1 MNMDNITLQ
10 NLPLKGIKVIDAAS
24 FIAAPLVS
32 ALMSDYGAE
41 VIKIEHLTGD
51 TYREAVIGGHVWP
64 ESEMDWAFILEN
76 RNKRS
81 LSIDLKTEYGQAILK
96 KLINESDVFI
106 TNLPGKPREKLGLT
120 SEIIRGINPKII
132 YASLTGY
139 GEHGPDSK
147 RTALDSTA
155 YFARSG
161 LMEWAKTDQK
171 TGIPPFPI
179 PGGGDHPTGL
189 SLFTS
194 ILLGLMNREKTG
206 LGTTVSTSLLANGIW
221 SNAMLVQALLAG
233 HKPIDTFHWDTLSAM
248 RNIYYLKDGTLFFM
262 LLTNEE
268 KHWDL
273 FLKKFSLEYLL
284 EDTKFN
290 TKDNRQLNKKQL
302 KSLLQE
308 KFNTLVYEEV
318 REKLISIGIVFTKIA
333 KTEDTIN
340 DPQTNL
346 NNMFMD
352 IKGELV
358 EDLKI
363 VSPPLNIENAPRR
376 KATKAPK
383 LGEHNIE
390 ILKELGYTEKEIQD
404 LKTNKVIL

>member
-1 MNMDNITLQ
+1 MK

-41 VIKIEHLTGD
+41 VIKIEPLTGD

-64 ESEMDWAFILEN
+64 ESEVDWAFILEN

-81 LSIDLKTEYGQAILK
+81 LSIDLKSKEGQIIIK
-96 KLINESDVFI
+96 KLIQQSDVFI
-106 TNLPGKPREKLGLT
+106 TNLPKTPREKLGLT
-120 SEIIRGINPKII
+120 DIIVRKLNPKII

-139 GEHGPDSK
+139 GENGPDSN

-161 LMEWAKTDQK
+161 LMDWSKTIDSE
-171 TGIPPFPI
+171 GIPPFPI

-194 ILLGLMNREKTG
+194 ILLALMNKEKTG
-206 LGTTVSTSLLANGIW
+206 LGTSVSTSLLANGVW
-221 SNAMLVQALLAG
+221 SNAMLIQAILSG
-233 HKPIDTFHWDTLSAM
+233 HKPIDTFYWETLSAM
-248 RNIYYLKDGTLFFM
+248 RNIYTLKDKSLFFM

-268 KHWDL
+268 KHWEPFIQSFNL
-273 FLKKFSLEYLL
+273 GFLHNN
-284 EDTKFN
+284 TKFN
-290 TKDNRQLNKKQL
+290 TKDNRQLNKKEL
-302 KSLLQE
+302 KIILQE
-308 KFNTLVYEEV
+308 EFIKYTYEEV
-318 REKLISIGIVFTKIA
+318 REKLISIGIVFTKIM
-333 KTEDTIN
+333 KTENTII

-346 NNMFMD
+346 NNMFMNIEGED
-352 IKGELV
+352 IEK
-358 EDLKI
+358 LKL
-363 VSPPLNIENAPRR
+363 VSPPLNIENAPR
-376 KATKAPK
+376 KNATKAPK

-390 ILKELGYTEKEIQD
+390 ILKELGYTMEEIKILQNN
-404 LKTNKVIL
+404 KTIL

>member
-1 MNMDNITLQ
+1 LK

-41 VIKIEHLTGD
+41 VIKIEPLTGD

-64 ESEMDWAFILEN
+64 ESEVDWAFILEN

-81 LSIDLKTEYGQAILK
+81 LSIDLKSKEGQIIIK
-96 KLINESDVFI
+96 KLIKQSDVFI
-106 TNLPGKPREKLGLT
+106 TNLPKTPREKLGLT
-120 SEIIRGINPKII
+120 DTIVRKLNPKII

-139 GEHGPDSK
+139 GENGPDSN

-161 LMEWAKTDQK
+161 LMDWSKSIDSE
-171 TGIPPFPI
+171 GIPPFPI

-194 ILLGLMNREKTG
+194 ILLALMNKEKTG
-206 LGTTVSTSLLANGIW
+206 LGTSVSTSLLANGVW
-221 SNAMLVQALLAG
+221 SNAMLIQAILSG
-233 HKPIDTFHWDTLSAM
+233 HKPIDTFYWETLSAM
-248 RNIYYLKDGTLFFM
+248 RNIYTLKDQSLFFM

-268 KHWDL
+268 KHWDPFIQNFNL
-273 FLKKFSLEYLL
+273 GFLHNN
-284 EDTKFN
+284 TKFN
-290 TKDNRQLNKKQL
+290 TKDNRQLNKKEL
-302 KSLLQE
+302 KIILQE
-308 KFNTLVYEEV
+308 EFIKYTYEEV
-318 REKLISIGIVFTKIA
+318 REKLISIGIVFTKIM
-333 KTEDTIN
+333 KTENTII

-346 NNMFMD
+346 NNMFMNIEGED
-352 IKGELV
+352 IEN
-358 EDLKI
+358 LKL
-363 VSPPLNIENAPRR
+363 VSPPLNIENAPR
-376 KATKAPK
+376 KNAKKAPK

-390 ILKELGYTEKEIQD
+390 ILKELGYTIEEIKVLQNN
-404 LKTNKVIL
+404 KTIL

>member
-1 MNMDNITLQ
+1 MDDITLQ

-64 ESEMDWAFILEN
+64 ESDMDWAFILEN

-81 LSIDLKTEYGQAILK
+81 LSIDLKTKYGQIILK
-96 KLINESDVFI
+96 KLLNETDVFI
-106 TNLPGKPREKLGLT
+106 TNLPAKPREKLGLT
-120 SEIIRGINPKII
+120 SEIIREINPKII
-132 YASLTGY
+132 YASLTAY
-139 GEHGPDSK
+139 GEIGPDSK
-147 RTALDSTA
+147 RTGLDSTA
-155 YFARSG
+155 YYARSG
-161 LMEWAKTDQK
+161 LMEWSKTNEAKE
-171 TGIPPFPI
+171 IPTFPI

-206 LGTTVSTSLLANGIW
+206 LGTKVSTSLLANGIW

-248 RNIYYLKDGTLFFM
+248 RNIYYLKDESLFFM

-268 KHWDL
+268 KHWEL
-273 FLKKFSLEYLL
+273 FLKSFSLDYLL
-284 EDTKFN
+284 KDPRFN
-290 TKDNRQLNKKQL
+290 TKDSRELNKKQL
-302 KSLLQE
+302 KPILQE
-308 KFNTLVYEEV
+308 KFITLSYEEV
-318 REKLISIGIVFTKIA
+318 REKLISTGIVFTKIV
-333 KTEDTIN
+333 KTEDTIK

-352 IKGELV
+352 IKGELI
-358 EDLKI
+358 EDLQV
-363 VSPPLNIENAPRR
+363 VSPPLNIENSPRIN
-376 KATKAPK
+376 ATKAPK
-383 LGEHNIE
+383 LGEHNVE
-390 ILKELGYTEKEIQD
+390 ILKELGYTDKEIKGMQN
-404 LKTNKVIL
+404 NKVIL

>member
-1 MNMDNITLQ
+1 MDDITLQ

-64 ESEMDWAFILEN
+64 ESDMDWAFILEN

-81 LSIDLKTEYGQAILK
+81 LSIDLKTKYGQIILK
-96 KLINESDVFI
+96 KLLNETDVFI
-106 TNLPGKPREKLGLT
+106 TNLPAKPREKLGLT
-120 SEIIRGINPKII
+120 AEIIRGINPKII
-132 YASLTGY
+132 YASLTAY
-139 GEHGPDSK
+139 GEIGPDSK
-147 RTALDSTA
+147 RTGLDSTA
-155 YFARSG
+155 YYARSG
-161 LMEWAKTDQK
+161 LMEWSKTNEAKE
-171 TGIPPFPI
+171 IPTFPI

-189 SLFTS
+189 SLFTA

-206 LGTTVSTSLLANGIW
+206 LGTKVSTSLLANGIW

-248 RNIYYLKDGTLFFM
+248 RNIYYLKDESLFFM

-268 KHWDL
+268 KHWEL
-273 FLKKFSLEYLL
+273 LLKSFSLDYLL
-284 EDTKFN
+284 KDPKFN
-290 TKDNRQLNKKQL
+290 TKDSRELNKKQL
-302 KSLLQE
+302 KPILQE
-308 KFNTLVYEEV
+308 KFITLSYEEV
-318 REKLISIGIVFTKIA
+318 REKLISTGIVFTKIV
-333 KTEDTIN
+333 KTEDTIK

-352 IKGELV
+352 IKGELI
-358 EDLKI
+358 EDLQV
-363 VSPPLNIENAPRR
+363 VSPPLNIENAPRIN
-376 KATKAPK
+376 ATKAPK
-383 LGEHNIE
+383 LGEHNVE
-390 ILKELGYTEKEIQD
+390 ILKELGYTDKEIKDMQN
-404 LKTNKVIL
+404 NKVIL

>member
-1 MNMDNITLQ
+1 MK

-41 VIKIEHLTGD
+41 VIKIEPLTGD

-64 ESEMDWAFILEN
+64 ESEVDWAFILEN

-81 LSIDLKTEYGQAILK
+81 LSIDLKSKEGQIIIK
-96 KLINESDVFI
+96 KLIQQSDVFI
-106 TNLPGKPREKLGLT
+106 TNLPKTPREKLGLT
-120 SEIIRGINPKII
+120 DIIVRKLNPKII

-139 GEHGPDSK
+139 GENGPDSN

-161 LMEWAKTDQK
+161 LMDWSKTIDSE
-171 TGIPPFPI
+171 GIPPFPI

-194 ILLGLMNREKTG
+194 ILLALMNKEKTG
-206 LGTTVSTSLLANGIW
+206 LGTSVSTSLLANGVW
-221 SNAMLVQALLAG
+221 SNAMLIQAILSG
-233 HKPIDTFHWDTLSAM
+233 HKPIDTFYWETLSAM
-248 RNIYYLKDGTLFFM
+248 RNIYTLKDQSLFFM

-268 KHWDL
+268 KHWDPFIQNFNL
-273 FLKKFSLEYLL
+273 GFLHNN
-284 EDTKFN
+284 TKFN
-290 TKDNRQLNKKQL
+290 TKDNRQLNKKEL
-302 KSLLQE
+302 KIILQE
-308 KFNTLVYEEV
+308 EFIKYTYEEV
-318 REKLISIGIVFTKIA
+318 REKLVSIGIVFTKIM
-333 KTEDTIN
+333 KTENTII

-346 NNMFMD
+346 NNMFMNIEGED
-352 IKGELV
+352 IEN
-358 EDLKI
+358 LKL
-363 VSPPLNIENAPRR
+363 VSPPLNIENAPR
-376 KATKAPK
+376 KNATKAPK

-390 ILKELGYTEKEIQD
+390 ILKELGYTVEEIKNLQNN
-404 LKTNKVIL
+404 KTIL

>member
-1 MNMDNITLQ
+1 LE

-41 VIKIEHLTGD
+41 VIKIEPLTGD

-64 ESEMDWAFILEN
+64 ESDIDWAFILEN

-81 LSIDLKTEYGQAILK
+81 LSIDLKSKEGQAILN
-96 KLINESDVFI
+96 KLILDADVFV
-106 TNLPGKPREKLGLT
+106 TNLPKTPREKLGLT
-120 SEIIRGINPKII
+120 DTIIRKINSKII
-132 YASLTGY
+132 YASLSAY
-139 GEHGPDSK
+139 GENGPDSD
-147 RTALDSTA
+147 RTGLDSTA

-161 LMEWAKTDQK
+161 LMDWSKINDLDEA
-171 TGIPPFPI
+171 PPFPV

-194 ILLGLMNREKTG
+194 ILLALINRDKTG
-206 LGTTVSTSLLANGIW
+206 LGTTVTTSLLANGIW
-221 SNAMLVQALLAG
+221 SNAMLIQAVLSG

-248 RNIYYLKDGTLFFM
+248 RNIYTLKDKSLFFM

-268 KHWDL
+268 KHWQP
-273 FLKKFSLEYLL
+273 FLKSLNLDSL
-284 EDTKFN
+284 NKNSKFN
-290 TKDNRQLNKKQL
+290 TKDKRQHHKKEL
-302 KSLLQE
+302 KKILQKE
-308 KFNTLVYEEV
+308 FLKYSYSDV
-318 REKLISIGIVFTKIA
+318 RKKLIDTGIVFTKII
-333 KTEDTIN
+333 KTENTIS

-352 IKGELV
+352 ITGESITN
-358 EDLKI
+358 LKI
-363 VSPPLNIENAPRR
+363 ISPPLNIENAPRK

-383 LGEHNIE
+383 LGEHNVE
-390 ILKELGYTEKEIQD
+390 ILKELGYTNEEIKILQ
-404 LKTNKVIL
+404 NKRIIL

>member
-1 MNMDNITLQ
+1 MDDITLQ

-64 ESEMDWAFILEN
+64 ESDMDWAFILEN

-81 LSIDLKTEYGQAILK
+81 LSIDLKTKYGQIILK
-96 KLINESDVFI
+96 KLLNETDVFI
-106 TNLPGKPREKLGLT
+106 TNLPAKPREKLGLT
-120 SEIIRGINPKII
+120 AEIIRGINPKII
-132 YASLTGY
+132 YASLTAY
-139 GEHGPDSK
+139 GEIGPDSK
-147 RTALDSTA
+147 RTGLDSTA
-155 YFARSG
+155 YYARSG
-161 LMEWAKTDQK
+161 LMEWSKTNEAKETP
-171 TGIPPFPI
+171 TFPI

-189 SLFTS
+189 SLFTA

-206 LGTTVSTSLLANGIW
+206 LGTKVSTSLLANGIW

-248 RNIYYLKDGTLFFM
+248 RNIYYLKDESLFFM

-268 KHWDL
+268 KHWEL
-273 FLKKFSLEYLL
+273 LLKSFSLDYLL
-284 EDTKFN
+284 KDPKFN
-290 TKDNRQLNKKQL
+290 TKDSRELNKKQL
-302 KSLLQE
+302 KPILQE
-308 KFNTLVYEEV
+308 KFITLSYEEV
-318 REKLISIGIVFTKIA
+318 REKLISTGIVFTKIV
-333 KTEDTIN
+333 KTEDTIK

-352 IKGELV
+352 IKGELI
-358 EDLKI
+358 EDLQV
-363 VSPPLNIENAPRR
+363 VSPPLNIENAPRIN
-376 KATKAPK
+376 ATKAPK
-383 LGEHNIE
+383 LGEHNVE
-390 ILKELGYTEKEIQD
+390 ILKELGYTDKEIKGMQN
-404 LKTNKVIL
+404 NKVIL

>member
-1 MNMDNITLQ
+1 MDNITLQ

-139 GEHGPDSK
+139 GEIGPDSK

-161 LMEWAKTDQK
+161 LMEWAKTDEAK
-171 TGIPPFPI
+171 GVPPFPI

>member
-1 MNMDNITLQ
+1 ME

-41 VIKIEHLTGD
+41 VIKIEPLTGD

-64 ESEMDWAFILEN
+64 ESEIDWAFILEN

-81 LSIDLKTEYGQAILK
+81 LSIDLKSKEGQLILK
-96 KLINESDVFI
+96 KLLKDTDVFV
-106 TNLPGKPREKLGLT
+106 TNLPKTPREKLRLT
-120 SEIIRGINPKII
+120 NSIIRKINPRII

-139 GEHGPDSK
+139 GENGPDSN

-161 LMEWAKTDQK
+161 LMDWSKTNNPE
-171 TGIPPFPI
+171 GIPPFPI

-206 LGTTVSTSLLANGIW
+206 LGTSVSTSLLANGIW
-221 SNAMLVQALLAG
+221 SNAMLIQAILSG
-233 HKPIDTFHWDTLSAM
+233 HEPIDTFHWDTLSAM
-248 RNIYYLKDGTLFFM
+248 RNIYTLKDQTLFFM

-268 KHWDL
+268 KHWDPFIQSFKL
-273 FLKKFSLEYLL
+273 EFLKNNI
-284 EDTKFN
+284 KFN
-290 TKDNRQLNKKQL
+290 TKDNRQLNKKEL
-302 KSLLQE
+302 KKIIQNSFSQYS
-308 KFNTLVYEEV
+308 YEEV
-318 REKLISIGIVFTKIA
+318 REKLISVGIVFTKIM
-333 KTEDTIN
+333 KTENTVS
-340 DPQTNL
+340 DPQTSL
-346 NNMFMD
+346 NNMFMN
-352 IKGELV
+352 IKGEQIT
-358 EDLKI
+358 DLKV
-363 VSPPLNIENAPRR
+363 VSPPLNIENAPR
-376 KATKAPK
+376 KNATKAPK

-390 ILKELGYTEKEIQD
+390 ILKELGYTMEEIKILQNN
-404 LKTNKVIL
+404 KTIL

>member
-1 MNMDNITLQ
+1 ME

-41 VIKIEHLTGD
+41 VIKIEPLTGD

-64 ESEMDWAFILEN
+64 ESEIDWAFILEN

-81 LSIDLKTEYGQAILK
+81 LSIDLKSKEGQLILK
-96 KLINESDVFI
+96 KLLKDTDVFV
-106 TNLPGKPREKLGLT
+106 TNLPKTPREKLRLT
-120 SEIIRGINPKII
+120 NSIIRKINPRII

-139 GEHGPDSK
+139 GENGPDSN

-161 LMEWAKTDQK
+161 LMDWSKTNNPE
-171 TGIPPFPI
+171 GIPPFPI

-206 LGTTVSTSLLANGIW
+206 LGTSVSTSLLANGIW
-221 SNAMLVQALLAG
+221 SNAMLIQAILSG
-233 HKPIDTFHWDTLSAM
+233 HEPIDTFHWDTLSAM
-248 RNIYYLKDGTLFFM
+248 RNIYTLKDQTLFFM

-268 KHWDL
+268 KHWDPFIQSFKL
-273 FLKKFSLEYLL
+273 EFLKNNI
-284 EDTKFN
+284 KFN
-290 TKDNRQLNKKQL
+290 TKDNRQLNKKEL
-302 KSLLQE
+302 KKIIQNSFSQYS
-308 KFNTLVYEEV
+308 YEEV
-318 REKLISIGIVFTKIA
+318 REKLISVGIVFTKIM
-333 KTEDTIN
+333 KTENTIS
-340 DPQTNL
+340 DPQTSL
-346 NNMFMD
+346 NNMFMN
-352 IKGELV
+352 IKGEQIT
-358 EDLKI
+358 DLKV
-363 VSPPLNIENAPRR
+363 VSPPLNIENAPRIN
-376 KATKAPK
+376 ATKAPK

-390 ILKELGYTEKEIQD
+390 ILKELGYTMEEIKILQNN
-404 LKTNKVIL
+404 KTIL

>member
-1 MNMDNITLQ
+1 MDNITLQ

-64 ESEMDWAFILEN
+64 ESDMDWAFILEN

-81 LSIDLKTEYGQAILK
+81 LSIDLKTKYGQIILK
-96 KLINESDVFI
+96 KLLNETDVFI
-106 TNLPGKPREKLGLT
+106 TNLPAKPREKLGLT
-120 SEIIRGINPKII
+120 AEIIRGINPKII
-132 YASLTGY
+132 YASLTAY
-139 GEHGPDSK
+139 GEIGPDSK
-147 RTALDSTA
+147 RTGLDSTA
-155 YFARSG
+155 YYARSG
-161 LMEWAKTDQK
+161 LMEWSKTNEAKE
-171 TGIPPFPI
+171 IPTFPI

-206 LGTTVSTSLLANGIW
+206 LGTKVSTSLLANGIW

-248 RNIYYLKDGTLFFM
+248 RNIYYLKDESLFFM

-268 KHWDL
+268 KHWEL
-273 FLKKFSLEYLL
+273 FLKSFSLDYLL
-284 EDTKFN
+284 KDPRFN
-290 TKDNRQLNKKQL
+290 TKDSRELNKKQL
-302 KSLLQE
+302 KPILQE
-308 KFNTLVYEEV
+308 KFITLSYEEV
-318 REKLISIGIVFTKIA
+318 REKLISTGIVFTKIV
-333 KTEDTIN
+333 KTEDTIK

-352 IKGELV
+352 IKGELI
-358 EDLKI
+358 EDLQV
-363 VSPPLNIENAPRR
+363 VSPPLNIENSPRIN
-376 KATKAPK
+376 ATKAPK
-383 LGEHNIE
+383 LGEHNVE
-390 ILKELGYTEKEIQD
+390 ILKELGYTDKEIKGMQN
-404 LKTNKVIL
+404 NKVIL

>member
-1 MNMDNITLQ
+1 LE

-41 VIKIEHLTGD
+41 VIKIEPLTGD

-64 ESEMDWAFILEN
+64 ESDIDWAFILEN

-81 LSIDLKTEYGQAILK
+81 LSIDLKSKEGQGVLK
-96 KLINESDVFI
+96 KLIQDSDVFV
-106 TNLPGKPREKLGLT
+106 TNLPKTPREKLGLT
-120 SEIIRGINPKII
+120 DTIVRKLNPKII

-139 GEHGPDSK
+139 GENGPDSN

-161 LMEWAKTDQK
+161 LMNWSKTNNPD
-171 TGIPPFPI
+171 GIPPFPI

-194 ILLGLMNREKTG
+194 ILLALINKEKTG
-206 LGTTVSTSLLANGIW
+206 LGTSVSTSLLANGIW
-221 SNAMLVQALLAG
+221 SNAMLIQAILSG
-233 HKPIDTFHWDTLSAM
+233 HKPIDTFHWETLSAM
-248 RNIYYLKDGTLFFM
+248 RNIYKLKDKSLFFM

-268 KHWDL
+268 KHWEPFIQAFKL
-273 FLKKFSLEYLL
+273 GFLKNSP
-284 EDTKFN
+284 KFN
-290 TKDNRQLNKKQL
+290 TKDNRQQNKKEL
-302 KSLLQE
+302 KIILQE
-308 KFNTLVYEEV
+308 QFIKYSYDDV
-318 REKLISIGIVFTKIA
+318 REKLIKIGIVFTKIM
-333 KTEDTIN
+333 KTENTIN

-352 IKGELV
+352 ITGE
-358 EDLKI
+358 EIKDLKI

-376 KATKAPK
+376 KSTKAPK

-390 ILKELGYTEKEIQD
+390 ILKELGYTVEEIKILQ
-404 LKTNKVIL
+404 NKRIIL

>member
-1 MNMDNITLQ
+1 MK

-41 VIKIEHLTGD
+41 VIKIEPLTGD

-64 ESEMDWAFILEN
+64 ESEVDWAFILEN

-81 LSIDLKTEYGQAILK
+81 LSIDLKSKEGQIIIK
-96 KLINESDVFI
+96 KLIQQSDVFI
-106 TNLPGKPREKLGLT
+106 TNLPKTPREKLGLT
-120 SEIIRGINPKII
+120 DIIVRKLNPKII

-139 GEHGPDSK
+139 GENGPDSN

-161 LMEWAKTDQK
+161 LMDWSKTIDSE
-171 TGIPPFPI
+171 GIPPFPI

-194 ILLGLMNREKTG
+194 ILLALMNKEKTG
-206 LGTTVSTSLLANGIW
+206 LGTSVSTSLLANGVW
-221 SNAMLVQALLAG
+221 SNAMLIQAILSG
-233 HKPIDTFHWDTLSAM
+233 HKPIDTFYWETLSAM
-248 RNIYYLKDGTLFFM
+248 RNIYTLKDKSLFFM

-268 KHWDL
+268 KHWDPFIQSFNL
-273 FLKKFSLEYLL
+273 GFLHNN
-284 EDTKFN
+284 TKFN
-290 TKDNRQLNKKQL
+290 TKDNRQLNKKEL
-302 KSLLQE
+302 KIILQE
-308 KFNTLVYEEV
+308 EFIKYTYEEV
-318 REKLISIGIVFTKIA
+318 REKLISIGIVFTKIM
-333 KTEDTIN
+333 KTENTII

-346 NNMFMD
+346 NNMFMN
-352 IKGELV
+352 IEG
-358 EDLKI
+358 EDLEKLKL
-363 VSPPLNIENAPRR
+363 VSPPLNIENAPR
-376 KATKAPK
+376 KNATKAPK

-390 ILKELGYTEKEIQD
+390 ILKELGYTMEEIKILQNN
-404 LKTNKVIL
+404 KTIL

>member
-1 MNMDNITLQ
+1 MK

-41 VIKIEHLTGD
+41 VIKIEPLTGD

-64 ESEMDWAFILEN
+64 ESEVDWAFILEN

-81 LSIDLKTEYGQAILK
+81 LSIDLKSKEGQIIIK
-96 KLINESDVFI
+96 KLIQQSDVFI
-106 TNLPGKPREKLGLT
+106 TNLPKTPREKLGLT
-120 SEIIRGINPKII
+120 DTIVRKLNPKII

-139 GEHGPDSK
+139 GENGPDSN

-161 LMEWAKTDQK
+161 LMDWSKTIDSE
-171 TGIPPFPI
+171 GIPPFPI

-194 ILLGLMNREKTG
+194 ILLALMNKEKTG
-206 LGTTVSTSLLANGIW
+206 LGTSVSTSLLANGVW
-221 SNAMLVQALLAG
+221 SNAMLIQAILSG
-233 HKPIDTFHWDTLSAM
+233 HKPIDTFYWETLSAM
-248 RNIYYLKDGTLFFM
+248 RNIYTLKDQSLFFM

-268 KHWDL
+268 KHWDPFIQNFNL
-273 FLKKFSLEYLL
+273 GFLHNN
-284 EDTKFN
+284 TKFN
-290 TKDNRQLNKKQL
+290 TKDNRQLNKKEL
-302 KSLLQE
+302 KIILQE
-308 KFNTLVYEEV
+308 EFIKYTYEEV
-318 REKLISIGIVFTKIA
+318 REKLISLGIVFTKIM
-333 KTEDTIN
+333 KTENTII

-346 NNMFMD
+346 NNMFMNIEGED
-352 IKGELV
+352 IEN
-358 EDLKI
+358 LKL
-363 VSPPLNIENAPRR
+363 VSPPLNIENAPR
-376 KATKAPK
+376 KNATKAPK

-390 ILKELGYTEKEIQD
+390 ILKELGYTIEEIKVLQNN
-404 LKTNKVIL
+404 KTIL

>member
-1 MNMDNITLQ
+1 MK

-41 VIKIEHLTGD
+41 VIKIEPLTGD

-64 ESEMDWAFILEN
+64 ESEVDWAFILEN

-81 LSIDLKTEYGQAILK
+81 LSIDLKSKEGQIIIK
-96 KLINESDVFI
+96 KLIQQSDVFI
-106 TNLPGKPREKLGLT
+106 TNLPKTPREKLGLT
-120 SEIIRGINPKII
+120 DIIVRKLNPKII

-139 GEHGPDSK
+139 GENGPDSN

-161 LMEWAKTDQK
+161 LMDWSKTIDSE
-171 TGIPPFPI
+171 GIPPFPI

-194 ILLGLMNREKTG
+194 ILLALMNKEKTG
-206 LGTTVSTSLLANGIW
+206 LGTSVSTSLLANGVW
-221 SNAMLVQALLAG
+221 SNAMLIQAILSG
-233 HKPIDTFHWDTLSAM
+233 HKPIDTFYWETLSAM
-248 RNIYYLKDGTLFFM
+248 RNIYTLKDKSLFFM

-268 KHWDL
+268 KHWDPFIQSFNL
-273 FLKKFSLEYLL
+273 GFLHNNTKFS
-284 EDTKFN
+284 
-290 TKDNRQLNKKQL
+290 TKDNRQLNKKEL
-302 KSLLQE
+302 KIILQE
-308 KFNTLVYEEV
+308 EFIKYTYEEV
-318 REKLISIGIVFTKIA
+318 REKLISIGIVFTKIM
-333 KTEDTIN
+333 KTENTII

-346 NNMFMD
+346 NNMFMN
-352 IKGELV
+352 IEGEDV
-358 EDLKI
+358 EKLKL
-363 VSPPLNIENAPRR
+363 VSPPLNIENAPR
-376 KATKAPK
+376 KNATKAPK

-390 ILKELGYTEKEIQD
+390 ILKELGYTMEEIKILQNN
-404 LKTNKVIL
+404 KTIL

>member
-1 MNMDNITLQ
+1 MK

-41 VIKIEHLTGD
+41 VIKIEPLTGD

-64 ESEMDWAFILEN
+64 ESEVDWAFILEN

-81 LSIDLKTEYGQAILK
+81 LSIDLKSKEGQIIIK
-96 KLINESDVFI
+96 KLIQQSDVFI
-106 TNLPGKPREKLGLT
+106 TNLPKTPREKLGLT
-120 SEIIRGINPKII
+120 DTIVRKLNPKII

-139 GEHGPDSK
+139 GENGPDSN

-161 LMEWAKTDQK
+161 LMDWSKTIDSE
-171 TGIPPFPI
+171 GIPPFPI

-194 ILLGLMNREKTG
+194 ILLALMNKEKTG
-206 LGTTVSTSLLANGIW
+206 LGTSVSTSLLANGVW
-221 SNAMLVQALLAG
+221 SNAMLIQAILSG
-233 HKPIDTFHWDTLSAM
+233 HKPIDTFYWETLSAM
-248 RNIYYLKDGTLFFM
+248 RNIYTLKDQSLFFM

-268 KHWDL
+268 KHWDPFIQSFNL
-273 FLKKFSLEYLL
+273 GFLHNN
-284 EDTKFN
+284 TKFN
-290 TKDNRQLNKKQL
+290 TKDNRQLNKKEL
-302 KSLLQE
+302 KIILQE
-308 KFNTLVYEEV
+308 EFIKYTYEEV
-318 REKLISIGIVFTKIA
+318 REKLISIGIVFTKIM
-333 KTEDTIN
+333 KTENTII

-346 NNMFMD
+346 NNMFMNIEGED
-352 IKGELV
+352 IEN
-358 EDLKI
+358 LKL
-363 VSPPLNIENAPRR
+363 VSPPLNIENAPR
-376 KATKAPK
+376 KNATKAPK

-390 ILKELGYTEKEIQD
+390 ILKELGYTVEEIKNLQNN
-404 LKTNKVIL
+404 KTIL

>member
-1 MNMDNITLQ
+1 ME

-41 VIKIEHLTGD
+41 VIKIEPLTGD

-64 ESEMDWAFILEN
+64 ESEIDWAFILEN

-81 LSIDLKTEYGQAILK
+81 LSIDLKSKEGQLILK
-96 KLINESDVFI
+96 KLLKDTDVFV
-106 TNLPGKPREKLGLT
+106 TNLPKTPREKLRLT
-120 SEIIRGINPKII
+120 NSIIRKINPRII

-139 GEHGPDSK
+139 GENGPDSN

-161 LMEWAKTDQK
+161 LMDWSKTNNPE
-171 TGIPPFPI
+171 GIPPFPI

-206 LGTTVSTSLLANGIW
+206 LGTSVSTSLLANGIW
-221 SNAMLVQALLAG
+221 SNAMLIQAILSG
-233 HKPIDTFHWDTLSAM
+233 HEPIDTFHWDTLSAM
-248 RNIYYLKDGTLFFM
+248 RNIYTLKDQTLFFM

-268 KHWDL
+268 KHWDPFIQSFKL
-273 FLKKFSLEYLL
+273 EFLNNNI
-284 EDTKFN
+284 KFN
-290 TKDNRQLNKKQL
+290 TKDNRQLNKKEL
-302 KSLLQE
+302 KKIIQNSFSQYS
-308 KFNTLVYEEV
+308 YEEV
-318 REKLISIGIVFTKIA
+318 REKLISVGIVFTKIM
-333 KTEDTIN
+333 KTENTIS
-340 DPQTNL
+340 DPQTSL
-346 NNMFMD
+346 NNMFMN
-352 IKGELV
+352 IKGEQIT
-358 EDLKI
+358 DLKV
-363 VSPPLNIENAPRR
+363 VSPPLNIENAPR
-376 KATKAPK
+376 KNATKAPK

-390 ILKELGYTEKEIQD
+390 ILKELGYTMEEIKILQNN
-404 LKTNKVIL
+404 KTIL

>member
-1 MNMDNITLQ
+1 MDNITLQ

-81 LSIDLKTEYGQAILK
+81 LSIDLKTEYGQAILR

-106 TNLPGKPREKLGLT
+106 TNLPGKPRETLRLT

-139 GEHGPDSK
+139 GELGPDSK

>member
-1 MNMDNITLQ
+1 MD

-41 VIKIEHLTGD
+41 VIKIEPLTGD

-64 ESEMDWAFILEN
+64 ESEIDWAFILEN

-81 LSIDLKTEYGQAILK
+81 LSIDLKSKEGQLILK
-96 KLINESDVFI
+96 KLLKDTDVFV
-106 TNLPGKPREKLGLT
+106 TNLPKTPREKLRLT
-120 SEIIRGINPKII
+120 HSIIRKINPKII

-139 GEHGPDSK
+139 GENGPDSN

-161 LMEWAKTDQK
+161 LMDWSKTNNPE
-171 TGIPPFPI
+171 GIPPFPI

-206 LGTTVSTSLLANGIW
+206 LGTSVSTSLLANGIW
-221 SNAMLVQALLAG
+221 SNAMLIQAILSG
-233 HKPIDTFHWDTLSAM
+233 HEPIDTFHWDTLSAM
-248 RNIYYLKDGTLFFM
+248 RNIYTLKDQTLFFM

-268 KHWDL
+268 KHWDPFIQSFKL
-273 FLKKFSLEYLL
+273 EFLKNNI
-284 EDTKFN
+284 KFN
-290 TKDNRQLNKKQL
+290 TKDNRQLNKKEL
-302 KSLLQE
+302 KKIIQNSFSQYS
-308 KFNTLVYEEV
+308 YEEV
-318 REKLISIGIVFTKIA
+318 REKLISVGIVFTKIM
-333 KTEDTIN
+333 KTENTVS
-340 DPQTNL
+340 DPQTSL
-346 NNMFMD
+346 NNMFMN
-352 IKGELV
+352 IKGEQIT
-358 EDLKI
+358 DLKV
-363 VSPPLNIENAPRR
+363 VSPPLNIENAPRIN
-376 KATKAPK
+376 ATKAPK

-390 ILKELGYTEKEIQD
+390 ILKELGYTMEEIKILQNN
-404 LKTNKVIL
+404 KTIL

>member
-1 MNMDNITLQ
+1 MK

-41 VIKIEHLTGD
+41 VIKIEPLTGD

-64 ESEMDWAFILEN
+64 ESEIDWAFILEN

-81 LSIDLKTEYGQAILK
+81 LSIDLKSKEGQLILK
-96 KLINESDVFI
+96 KLLKDTDVFV
-106 TNLPGKPREKLGLT
+106 TNLPKTPREKLRLT
-120 SEIIRGINPKII
+120 NSIIRKINPRII

-139 GEHGPDSK
+139 GENGPDSN

-161 LMEWAKTDQK
+161 LMDWSKTNNPE
-171 TGIPPFPI
+171 GIPPFPI

-206 LGTTVSTSLLANGIW
+206 LGTSVSTSLLANGIW
-221 SNAMLVQALLAG
+221 SNAMLIQAILSG
-233 HKPIDTFHWDTLSAM
+233 HEPIDTFHWDTLSAM
-248 RNIYYLKDGTLFFM
+248 RNIYTLKDQTLFFM

-268 KHWDL
+268 KHWDPFIQSFKL
-273 FLKKFSLEYLL
+273 EFLNNNI
-284 EDTKFN
+284 KFN
-290 TKDNRQLNKKQL
+290 TKDNRQLNKKEL
-302 KSLLQE
+302 KKIIQNSFSQYS
-308 KFNTLVYEEV
+308 YEEV
-318 REKLISIGIVFTKIA
+318 REKLISVGIVFTKIM
-333 KTEDTIN
+333 KTENTIS
-340 DPQTNL
+340 DPQTSL
-346 NNMFMD
+346 NNMFMN
-352 IKGELV
+352 IKGEQIT
-358 EDLKI
+358 DLKV
-363 VSPPLNIENAPRR
+363 VSPPLNIENAPR
-376 KATKAPK
+376 KNATKAPK

-390 ILKELGYTEKEIQD
+390 ILKELGYTMEEIKILQNN
-404 LKTNKVIL
+404 KTIL

>member
-1 MNMDNITLQ
+1 MK

-41 VIKIEHLTGD
+41 VIKIEPLTGD

-64 ESEMDWAFILEN
+64 ESEVDWAFILEN

-81 LSIDLKTEYGQAILK
+81 LSIDLKSKEGQIIIK
-96 KLINESDVFI
+96 KLIQKSDVFI
-106 TNLPGKPREKLGLT
+106 TNLPKTPREKLGLT
-120 SEIIRGINPKII
+120 DIIVRKLNPKII

-139 GEHGPDSK
+139 GENGPDSN

-161 LMEWAKTDQK
+161 LMDWSKTIDSE
-171 TGIPPFPI
+171 GIPPFPI

-194 ILLGLMNREKTG
+194 ILLALMNKEKTG
-206 LGTTVSTSLLANGIW
+206 LGTSVSTSLLANGVW
-221 SNAMLVQALLAG
+221 SNAMLIQAILSG
-233 HKPIDTFHWDTLSAM
+233 HKPIDTFYWETLSAM
-248 RNIYYLKDGTLFFM
+248 RNIYTLKDKSLFFM

-268 KHWDL
+268 KHWDPFIQSFNL
-273 FLKKFSLEYLL
+273 GFLHNN
-284 EDTKFN
+284 TKFN
-290 TKDNRQLNKKQL
+290 TKDNRQLNKKEL
-302 KSLLQE
+302 KIILQE
-308 KFNTLVYEEV
+308 EFIKYTYEEV
-318 REKLISIGIVFTKIA
+318 REKLISIGIVFTKIM
-333 KTEDTIN
+333 KTENTII

-346 NNMFMD
+346 NNMFMNIEGED
-352 IKGELV
+352 IEK
-358 EDLKI
+358 LKL
-363 VSPPLNIENAPRR
+363 VSPPLNIENAPR
-376 KATKAPK
+376 KNATKAPK

-390 ILKELGYTEKEIQD
+390 ILKELGYTMEEIKILQNN
-404 LKTNKVIL
+404 KTIL

>member
-1 MNMDNITLQ
+1 LK

-41 VIKIEHLTGD
+41 VIKIEPLTGD

-64 ESEMDWAFILEN
+64 ESEVDWAFILEN

-81 LSIDLKTEYGQAILK
+81 LSIDLKSKEGQIIIK
-96 KLINESDVFI
+96 KLIKQSDVFI
-106 TNLPGKPREKLGLT
+106 TNLPKTPREKLGLT
-120 SEIIRGINPKII
+120 DTIVRKLNPKII

-139 GEHGPDSK
+139 GENGPDSN

-161 LMEWAKTDQK
+161 LMDWSKSIDSE
-171 TGIPPFPI
+171 GIPPFPI

-194 ILLGLMNREKTG
+194 ILLALMNKEKTG
-206 LGTTVSTSLLANGIW
+206 LGTSVSTSLLANGVW
-221 SNAMLVQALLAG
+221 SNAMLIQAILSG
-233 HKPIDTFHWDTLSAM
+233 HKPIDTFYWETLSAM
-248 RNIYYLKDGTLFFM
+248 RNIYTLKDQSLFFM

-268 KHWDL
+268 KHWDPFIQNFNL
-273 FLKKFSLEYLL
+273 GFLHNN
-284 EDTKFN
+284 TKFN
-290 TKDNRQLNKKQL
+290 TKDNRQLNKKEL
-302 KSLLQE
+302 KIILQE
-308 KFNTLVYEEV
+308 EFIKYTYEEV
-318 REKLISIGIVFTKIA
+318 REKLISLGIVFTKIM
-333 KTEDTIN
+333 KTENTII

-346 NNMFMD
+346 NNMFMNIEGED
-352 IKGELV
+352 IEN
-358 EDLKI
+358 LKL
-363 VSPPLNIENAPRR
+363 VSPPLNIENAPR
-376 KATKAPK
+376 KNATKAPK

-390 ILKELGYTEKEIQD
+390 ILKELGYTIEEIKVLQNN
-404 LKTNKVIL
+404 KTIL

>member
-1 MNMDNITLQ
+1 MK

-41 VIKIEHLTGD
+41 VIKIEPLTGD

-64 ESEMDWAFILEN
+64 ESEVDWAFILEN

-81 LSIDLKTEYGQAILK
+81 LSIDLKSKEGQIIIK
-96 KLINESDVFI
+96 KLIQQSDVFI
-106 TNLPGKPREKLGLT
+106 TNLPKTPREKLGLT
-120 SEIIRGINPKII
+120 DIIVRKLNPKII

-139 GEHGPDSK
+139 GENGPDSN

-161 LMEWAKTDQK
+161 LMDWSKTIDSE
-171 TGIPPFPI
+171 GIPPFPI

-194 ILLGLMNREKTG
+194 ILLALMNKEKTG
-206 LGTTVSTSLLANGIW
+206 LGTSVSTSLLANGVW
-221 SNAMLVQALLAG
+221 SNAMLIQAILSG
-233 HKPIDTFHWDTLSAM
+233 HKPIDTFYWETLSAM
-248 RNIYYLKDGTLFFM
+248 RNIYTLKDKSLFFM

-268 KHWDL
+268 KHWDPFIQSFNIG
-273 FLKKFSLEYLL
+273 FLHNN
-284 EDTKFN
+284 TKFN
-290 TKDNRQLNKKQL
+290 TKDNRQLNKKEL
-302 KSLLQE
+302 KIILQE
-308 KFNTLVYEEV
+308 EFIKYTYEEV
-318 REKLISIGIVFTKIA
+318 REKLISIGIVFTKIM
-333 KTEDTIN
+333 KTENTII

-346 NNMFMD
+346 NNMFMNIEGED
-352 IKGELV
+352 IEK
-358 EDLKI
+358 LKL
-363 VSPPLNIENAPRR
+363 VSPPLNIENAPR
-376 KATKAPK
+376 KNATKAPK

-390 ILKELGYTEKEIQD
+390 ILKELGYTMEEIKILQNN
-404 LKTNKVIL
+404 KTIL

>member
-1 MNMDNITLQ
+1 MDDITLQ

-64 ESEMDWAFILEN
+64 ESDMDWAFILEN

-81 LSIDLKTEYGQAILK
+81 LSIDLKTKYGQIILK
-96 KLINESDVFI
+96 KLLNETDVFI
-106 TNLPGKPREKLGLT
+106 TNLPAKPREKLGLT
-120 SEIIRGINPKII
+120 SEIIREINPKII
-132 YASLTGY
+132 YASLTAY
-139 GEHGPDSK
+139 GEIGPDSK
-147 RTALDSTA
+147 RTGLDSTA
-155 YFARSG
+155 YYARSG
-161 LMEWAKTDQK
+161 LMEWSKTNEAKE
-171 TGIPPFPI
+171 IPTFPI

-206 LGTTVSTSLLANGIW
+206 LGTKVSTSLLANGIW

-248 RNIYYLKDGTLFFM
+248 RNIYYLKDESLFFM

-268 KHWDL
+268 KHWEL
-273 FLKKFSLEYLL
+273 FLKSFSLDYLL
-284 EDTKFN
+284 KDPRFN
-290 TKDNRQLNKKQL
+290 TKDSRELNKKQL
-302 KSLLQE
+302 KPILQE
-308 KFNTLVYEEV
+308 KFITLSYEEV
-318 REKLISIGIVFTKIA
+318 REKLISTGIVFTKIV
-333 KTEDTIN
+333 KTEDTIK

-352 IKGELV
+352 IKGELI
-358 EDLKI
+358 EDLQV
-363 VSPPLNIENAPRR
+363 VSPPLNIENAPRIN
-376 KATKAPK
+376 ATKAPK
-383 LGEHNIE
+383 LGEHNVE
-390 ILKELGYTEKEIQD
+390 ILKELGYTDKEIKGMQN
-404 LKTNKVIL
+404 NKVIL